1 MTTTEIEARFDLEY
15 DDLASFGAPGIET
28 PEKSNLINIAMEQI
42 IVNYYGNKSNYHKTG
57 FEQTEKRI
65 EDLGTIVRYKTVPT
79 FTPGFLPNTQA
90 LQLPNT
96 LVDLNGFPENP
107 GTPTPPAGPTNFN
120 DIFWFN
126 IYEACEINTLDCNGV
141 PKNPKVIEVSHQE
154 LDNML
159 RDPFNK
165 PDPNRYV
172 FRLRSESRTVSLM
185 SAPGFQVTSYT
196 YGYIRKPIPV
206 DLSVPSN
213 NGMPD
218 IADHLQRE
226 IITKAVN
233 IATDIN
239 RNLQK
244 IQVSKANLQTVE

>member
-28 PEKSNLINIAMEQI
+28 SEKSNLINIAMEQT
-42 IVNYYGNKSNYHKTG
+42 IVNYYGNKSNYHREG
-57 FEQTEKRI
+57 FEETEKRT
-65 EDLGTIVRYKTVPT
+65 EDLGTIVRYKTISAFV
-79 FTPGFLPNTQA
+79 PGFLPNTQA
-90 LQLPNT
+90 FQLPNT
-96 LVDLNGFPENP
+96 LVDLNGSPENP
-107 GTPTPPAGPTNFN
+107 GNIPAGPTNYN

-126 IYEACEINTLDCNGV
+126 IYEACEINTLNCDGV
-141 PKNPKVIEVSHQE
+141 PKNPKVISVTHQE
-154 LDNML
+154 LDNLL

-185 SAPGFQVTSYT
+185 TVPGFQVTNYT
-196 YGYIRKPIPV
+196 YGYIRKPVPV
-206 DLSVPSN
+206 DLSVFSP

-218 IADHLQRE
+218 IADYLQRE
-226 IITKAVN
+226 IITRAVS

-239 RNLQK
+239 RNIQK
-244 IQVSKANLQTVE
+244 VQINKAKLQTVE